1 MRFYLVTLGCPK
13 NQVDSEMMAE
23 LLLAAGHRMVA
34 DPRRADLLIAN
45 TCGFIE
51 AAREESYEQLRELA
65 QSKSGDQLLIA
76 AGCMAQRY
84 GQDIRHHVPRVDA
97 IIGTRSWPEI
107 VRLVE
112 RLETGE
118 RPLTWVRD
126 ESQVVTSVTRH
137 AMAGASA
144 YLKIADGCDASCA
157 FCAIPLIKGPQR
169 SKPQADILREA
180 QELVAEGVREIILIA
195 QDTSRYGAD
204 LGLKDG
210 LPDLLWSLSEAVPK
224 LDWLRLMYVYPGHV
238 SERLI
243 ATMAD
248 LPQVCHYV
256 DIPLQ
261 HGHPDVLRRMR
272 RPHDVGAVHL
282 LVQRLREAMPDVA
295 LRSTMIVGYPGE
307 SADEF
312 EEMLGFLEELTFDK
326 VGVFAYSPEAGTA
339 AASLPN
345 RVPPE
350 AIAERYDRAM
360 TLQQE
365 ISWDRNAS
373 QVGRVLPIL
382 IDGSGDGLSVG
393 RSYRDAPEIDGL
405 VLIAQELE
413 AGSLVRARI
422 VEAQPYD
429 LVAEVV

>member
-1 MRFYLVTLGCPK
+1 MRFYIVTLGCPK
-13 NQVDSEMMAE
+13 NQVDSEMMTE
-23 LLLAAGHRMVA
+23 LLQSAGHHAVA

-65 QSKSGDQLLIA
+65 KGKSRDQLLVA

-84 GQDIRHHVPRVDA
+84 GDAIRHNVPRVDA
-97 IIGTRSWPEI
+97 VIGTRSWPEI
-107 VRLVE
+107 VPLVE
-112 RLETGE
+112 RLERGE
-118 RPLTWVRD
+118 RPLTLVRQ
-126 ESQVVTSVTRH
+126 ESQVVASATRH
-137 AMAGASA
+137 ATTGATA

-180 QELVAEGVREIILIA
+180 RELVAEGVRELILIA
-195 QDTSRYGAD
+195 QDSSRYGHD
-204 LGLKDG
+204 LGLHDG
-210 LPDLLWSLSEAVPK
+210 LPELLWALTSEVPQ

-261 HGHPDVLRRMR
+261 HGDPEVLRRMR

-282 LVQRLREAMPDVA
+282 LVEQLREAMPDVA

-307 SADEF
+307 TEEAF
-312 EEMLGFLEELTFDK
+312 EELLGFMEELTFDK
-326 VGVFAYSPEAGTA
+326 VGVFAYSAEEGTA
-339 AASLPN
+339 AAKLPD

-350 AIAERYDRAM
+350 VIAERFDRAM

-365 ISWDRNAS
+365 ISWDRNAG
-373 QVGRVLPIL
+373 QIGRVLPIL
-382 IDGSGDGLSVG
+382 IDGAGDGLSVG

-413 AGSLVRARI
+413 PGALVRARI

-429 LVAEVV
+429 LVAEIV